1 MQSADY
7 WRLCDHLS
15 IFQSIML
22 ILGYDP
28 ENQSS
33 YDVENSKKEKIPQG
47 YGALKTALTNAVMID
62 SISNNIAYKQYDHR
76 HNALDTPEIDIDQ
89 TILYVSSLRDYLN
102 DKGFKEGFFFPEGN
116 ISEEYLDSQNQYY
129 APKLAAAVNAWK
141 AVTHDPSLLNGK
153 TPKQAMQ
160 KWLRENATRYGLTS
174 DDGKLNETGIEE
186 ICKVANWQTGG
197 GAAKTPTTPTQ
208 VNDNSPPIQKPQK
221 LKVFGVSQ
229 YIADPIDEECPF

>member
-7 WRLCDHLS
+7 WRLCDHLT

-33 YDVENSKKEKIPQG
+33 YDVECSKKEKIPQG
-47 YGALKTALTNAVMID
+47 YGALKTALTNAVMTD
-62 SISNNIAYKQYDHR
+62 RISNNIAYRQYDHR
-76 HNALDTPEIDIDQ
+76 RNDLDTPEIDIDQ
-89 TILYVSSLRDYLN
+89 TILYVSSLRNYLAE
-102 DKGFKEGFFFPEGN
+102 KGFNEGFFFPEGN

-141 AVTHDPSLLNGK
+141 AVTHDTKLLNGK

-208 VNDNSPPIQKPQK
+208 VNDNSPPIQKSQK
-221 LKVFGVSQ
+221 LRVFGVQEDSFGWEN
-229 YIADPIDEECPF
+229 EEIPF